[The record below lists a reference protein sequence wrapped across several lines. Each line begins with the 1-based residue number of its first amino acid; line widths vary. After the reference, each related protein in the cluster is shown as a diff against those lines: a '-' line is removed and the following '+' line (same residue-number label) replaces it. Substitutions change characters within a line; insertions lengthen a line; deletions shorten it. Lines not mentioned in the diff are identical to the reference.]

1 MTTPTNPLGLCQD
14 ALCREFQVRR
24 EHRAMSDEQ
33 FYQQY
38 PELEALDNGEG
49 FFTNASNGD
58 VEMSEFL
65 QFGRDVLRLRGYQS
79 PGNLLV
85 AATAAEG
92 LTAALRRHSNAFA
105 RYYIGAVLDREVARA
120 YLAVGG
126 MQFFLPDFPVHLT
139 VSGYRLPIQS
149 HNDTCASGQRMTVTA
164 GQIRTH
170 SATDGGTGGS
180 CEFYDADYGAYPYL
194 RESRLEYGSVDLC
207 QKGRNEGAADPACLR
222 SKQRL
227 HDRLAIPREYGLRR
241 HLMAA
246 YSLLMDREPNA
257 ALQVF
262 VVEQYL
268 DIQFGYDD

>member
-14 ALCREFQVRR
+14 ALCLEFKTTR

-79 PGNLLV
+79 PGDHLV
-85 AATAAEG
+85 AETATEG

-105 RYYIGAVLDREVARA
+105 RYYIGEVLDPEVGRA
-120 YLAVGG
+120 YLATGG
-126 MQFFLPDFPVHLT
+126 MQFFLPNFPVHLT

-149 HNDTCASGQRMTVTA
+149 DNDTCASDNRVTVTA
-164 GQIRTH
+164 GHIRTH
-170 SATDGGTGGS
+170 SANDGGTGGS

-194 RESRLEYGSVDLC
+194 RESRGEYGSVDLC
-207 QKGRNEGAADPACLR
+207 LKGRNAGPADPACLR

-227 HDRLAIPREYGLRR
+227 HDHHAIPREYGLRR

-246 YSLLMDREPNA
+246 YYQLVDQQPHA
-257 ALQVF
+257 ALQLF
-262 VVEQYL
+262 VVEEYL
-268 DIQFGYDD
+268 NLQFYDN